1 MTKIRSIKPK
11 KPVDYVGYEPVMLA
25 VSKARAAQYL
35 LEFLDS
41 DHADPLADFKTCERE
56 RAKEHVEWIRQFG
69 HDALVAA
76 LDEVEVEYRK
86 LGTNLLQ
93 KDATQA
99 EVKRLLRPPDHEK
112 PKDGV

>member
-1 MTKIRSIKPK
+1 MATVKPIKPK
-11 KPVDYVGYEPVMLA
+11 KPVDYVGYEPVMIA
-25 VSKARAAQYL
+25 VSKARAAQHL

-41 DHADPLADFKTCERE
+41 DHADPLAEFKLQEPPERV
-56 RAKEHVEWIRQFG
+56 KEHLEWIRQFG

-86 LGTNLLQ
+86 LGTNLLM
-93 KDATQA
+93 KEAA
-99 EVKRLLRPPDHEK
+99 EDLE